1 VDGTLSLSIATER
14 QIEIAAPSERVWTVI
29 ADVERWHEWTASI
42 TSIRLLDG
50 PLAVGARA
58 EVRQPKLPPLVWR
71 VTALEPGR
79 FFDWE
84 VRSPGALTVGS
95 HHVEPRGAGSL
106 ATLKLVQAGPIGWLV
121 GRMMLNLTREYV
133 SMEAAGLKKRSEGH

>member
-1 VDGTLSLSIATER
+1 MSLSITTER

-29 ADVERWHEWTASI
+29 ADVERWHEWTPSI

-50 PLAVGARA
+50 SMAVGARA

-84 VRSPGALTVGS
+84 VRSPGAHTVGS
-95 HHVEPRGAGSL
+95 HRVEPRGSGSL
-106 ATLKLVQAGPIGWLV
+106 ATLSLVQSGPIGWLV
-121 GRMMLNLTREYV
+121 GRMMLDLTREYV
-133 SMEAAGLKKRSEGH
+133 SMEAAGLKKRSES

>member
-1 VDGTLSLSIATER
+1 MSLSITTER
-14 QIEIAAPSERVWTVI
+14 QIEIAAPAERVWTII

-58 EVRQPKLPPLVWR
+58 EVRQPKLPKLIWR
-71 VTALEPGR
+71 VTALEQGR

-84 VRSPGALTVGS
+84 VRSPGAHTVGS
-95 HHVEPRGAGSL
+95 HRVEPRGAGSL
-106 ATLKLVQAGPIGWLV
+106 ATLKLVQAGPLGWLV
-121 GRMMLNLTREYV
+121 GRMMLDLTREYV
-133 SMEAAGLKKRSEGH
+133 SMEAAGLKKRAELGAV

>member
-1 VDGTLSLSIATER
+1 MSLSITTER
-14 QIEIAAPSERVWTVI
+14 QVEIAAPSERVWTVI
-29 ADVERWHEWTASI
+29 ADVERWHEWTPSI

-50 PLAVGARA
+50 PIVLGARA

-84 VRSPGALTVGS
+84 VRSPGAHTVGS
-95 HHVEPRGAGSL
+95 HRVEPRGSGSL
-106 ATLKLVQAGPIGWLV
+106 ATLSLIQAGPIGWLV
-121 GRMMLNLTREYV
+121 GRMMLDLTREYV
-133 SMEAAGLKKRSEGH
+133 SMEAAGLKKRSES

>member
-1 VDGTLSLSIATER
+1 MSLSITTER
-14 QIEIAAPSERVWTVI
+14 QVEIAAPAERVWTII
-29 ADVERWHEWTASI
+29 ADVEHWHEWTASI

-50 PLAVGARA
+50 PLAIGARA
-58 EVRQPKLPPLVWR
+58 EVRQPKLPRLVWH
-71 VTALEPGR
+71 VTALEQGR

-95 HHVEPRGAGSL
+95 HRVEPQGSGSL

-121 GRMMLNLTREYV
+121 ARMMLSLTREYV
-133 SMEAAGLKKRSEGH
+133 SMEAAGLKKRAEGARPA

>member
-1 VDGTLSLSIATER
+1 MSLSITTER
-14 QIEIAAPSERVWTVI
+14 QIEIAAPAERVWTII

-58 EVRQPKLPPLVWR
+58 EVRQPKLPRLVWR
-71 VTALEPGR
+71 VTALEQGR

-84 VRSPGALTVGS
+84 VRSPGAHTVGS
-95 HHVEPRGAGSL
+95 HRVESRGEGSL
-106 ATLKLVQAGPIGWLV
+106 ATLELVQAGPLGWLV
-121 GRMMLNLTREYV
+121 GRMMLDLTREYV
-133 SMEAAGLKKRSEGH
+133 SMEAAGLKKRAELGAV

>member
-1 VDGTLSLSIATER
+1 MSFSITTER

-29 ADVERWHEWTASI
+29 ADVERWHEWTPSI

-50 PLAVGARA
+50 PMAVGARA

-84 VRSPGALTVGS
+84 VRSPGAHTVGS
-95 HHVEPRGAGSL
+95 HRVEPRVSGSL
-106 ATLKLVQAGPIGWLV
+106 ATLSLVQSGPIGWLV
-121 GRMMLNLTREYV
+121 GRMMLDLTREYV
-133 SMEAAGLKKRSEGH
+133 SMEAAGLKKRSES